1 MYSNK
6 SHRRPPQ
13 FETGPKMKT
22 NALTRFAAALILA
35 AVATAPQAAAL
46 QDLVSA
52 DPSFQY
58 STERDLWVDVSA
70 FDLEGA
76 PADLRTVEVLEVLDG
91 EGAQTRVI
99 EKGLT
104 DETGSFQRK
113 IRVPANVRQLT
124 VRVGVLGID
133 NTLTLDPA
141 GRNEITHTFQ

>member
-1 MYSNK
+1 
-6 SHRRPPQ
+6 
-13 FETGPKMKT
+13 MKT

-46 QDLVSA
+46 KDLVSA
-52 DPSFQY
+52 DPSFEY

-76 PADLRTVEVLEVLDG
+76 PADLRTVEVLEVLDA
-91 EGAQTRVI
+91 EGTQTRVI

-124 VRVGVLGID
+124 LRVGVLGID